1 MFLLSVPL
9 TGGLKRPNIE
19 IFQAC
24 KFLKI
29 MQAGSQLV
37 YEEEFFHTNVC
48 VVCLVC
54 VTERQV
60 KSKAVIF

>member
-1 MFLLSVPL
+1 
-9 TGGLKRPNIE
+9 
-19 IFQAC
+19 
-24 KFLKI
+24 

-48 VVCLVC
+48 VVCLMC